1 MNSVQRLLDSVVASG
16 ACTGGVRLT
25 EIELVEQTFA
35 LRFPESYRQ
44 FLKTCGTMSRG
55 HCQIHGLG
63 VPVSDP
69 LSVVWVLSSLRLAS
83 PNAPKGLI
91 PIRVVGDDVLHCL
104 LCNSSEAIEAD
115 SPVYL
120 YDVRTS
126 ALQSPWISESFSGYL
141 REIIL
146 EGALASVYSTNWSQE
161 VAPLLFTPD
170 GTGGFS
176 LDDGYALL
184 EASFREVDK
193 LLPLALVD
201 ERSIACVVVD
211 DGLAGLTNG
220 DVVRVHLVDVPPE
233 KQLRRL
239 DVDPLLYVQSL
250 EEELAARPEGLQR
263 VLDYIG
269 PAYEQTYIEH
279 EKRPRDFV
287 VRPVRI
293 ACQNVI
299 VALAAIAQ
307 DSAFDGLSVVA
318 WQTCEVPHVATHEAN
333 RALAALTLADAFQN
347 GGTMEIRF
355 DRKARVVVE
364 GRTVEFDGHPEKQV
378 PASLRRFGR
387 TVGVNLGAEDPAAI
401 SPAEARALFLA
412 ITPMPSDL
420 RTRVSEAVEMRGITP
435 ERLCFTL
442 LSQIWREIE
451 LDFMLACSE
460 RAGSI
465 LSGGADWRE
474 RSARQVEMSV
484 ARAAIMAGMLYRRLN
499 GRDAAGSTDGVRVVE
514 DVSVG
519 VKWQVRQDLGAVEF
533 RGFEKTLEVPWT
545 RGIDIPPDGKL
556 LVFFRTHVSQEVAEQ
571 ANQLQAGGAAVAVAV
586 PHDAE
591 VPHGRLMVPLLRCPD
606 RIADLDKV
614 AEARLLT
621 SRISRA

>member
-1 MNSVQRLLDSVVASG
+1 VSLTANSHLAKSLG
-16 ACTGGVRLT
+16 A
-25 EIELVEQTFA
+25 
-35 LRFPESYRQ
+35 
-44 FLKTCGTMSRG
+44 
-55 HCQIHGLG
+55 
-63 VPVSDP
+63 
-69 LSVVWVLSSLRLAS
+69 
-83 PNAPKGLI
+83 
-91 PIRVVGDDVLHCL
+91 
-104 LCNSSEAIEAD
+104 
-115 SPVYL
+115 
-120 YDVRTS
+120 
-126 ALQSPWISESFSGYL
+126 
-141 REIIL
+141 
-146 EGALASVYSTNWSQE
+146 VYSIDWSEE
-161 VAPLLFTPD
+161 VTPLLFTP
-170 GTGGFS
+170 GGAGGFT
-176 LDDGYALL
+176 LDDGYNLL
-184 EASFREVDK
+184 EGFFGRVAE
-193 LLPLALVD
+193 LLPLAFVD
-201 ERSIACVVVD
+201 EASIACVVLA
-211 DGLAGLTNG
+211 DGFAGLTEG
-220 DVVRVHLVDVPPE
+220 EVVRMHLADVSPD
-233 KQLRRL
+233 KQLRLL
-239 DVDPLLYVQSL
+239 DVDPLLYVHSL
-250 EEELAARPEGLQR
+250 EEELTARPEGLKR
-263 VLDYIG
+263 ILDYIG

-279 EKRPRDFV
+279 DKRPRDFI

-355 DRKARVVVE
+355 DRKARVVIGGE
-364 GRTVEFDGHPEKQV
+364 TVEFDGHPEKQV

-387 TVGVNLGAEDPAAI
+387 TVGVNLGAEDAAAI

-412 ITPMPSDL
+412 ITPMPRDL
-420 RTRVSEAVEMRGITP
+420 RARVSDAVQTRGITP

-474 RSARQVEMSV
+474 RSTRQAEMSV

-499 GRDAAGSTDGVRVVE
+499 GRDAAGSADGVRVVE

-519 VKWQVRQDLGAVEF
+519 VKWQVHEDLGAVEF
-533 RGFEKTLEVPWT
+533 SGLGTTMEIPWT
-545 RGIDIPPDGKL
+545 RGFASPPDGTL
-556 LVFFRTHVSQEVAEQ
+556 LVFFRTHVSPETAKRVYD
-571 ANQLQAGGAAVAVAV
+571 LQAGGSAVAVAV
-586 PHDAE
+586 PQDAE
-591 VPHGRLMVPLLRCPD
+591 VPHDRLTVPLLRCPD